1 MANNSSEHDML
12 LDGERNDVPHDAGTT
27 NSTNRVQSQAKQP
40 QFCTESLDESTGKE
54 RKSKPGLV
62 LTMSQINDLGK
73 DCITV
78 EGTGKA
84 DTETFETPAFESRAE
99 TSANNPRPGKGSQ
112 ASRDSDTGYLN
123 DHVTGTPHHQYLE
136 LQNSTMSERS
146 NHHYEDI
153 SPKSSIRSRTEN
165 EYMPWS

>member
-1 MANNSSEHDML
+1 MML
-12 LDGERNDVPHDAGTT
+12 GGESNGVPHDAGTT
-27 NSTNRVQSQAKQP
+27 NSTNRAHPQAKQP
-40 QFCTESLDESTGKE
+40 QFCTESLDEFTGNEGKP
-54 RKSKPGLV
+54 KPGLV

-84 DTETFETPAFESRAE
+84 DTGTFETPAYESRAE
-99 TSANNPRPGKGSQ
+99 ASVDKPRPGKGSQ

-123 DHVTGTPHHQYLE
+123 DHVTGTPHHQYLA
-136 LQNSTMSERS
+136 LQNSTVSERS

-165 EYMPWS
+165 EYTPWS